1 MFLVLLLISLL
12 FITSLVVKHLINR
25 PLCSLCISIALTWIA
40 LLVLYKIDRFHDQV
54 LLGLLMGQS
63 VTGVF
68 YLAYR
73 RLPKALRIFSLPFF
87 LSLTLISYIL
97 ITDKIVLPAF
107 FLLAVLWIGAWIIF
121 SYRDDPGKKTLAKI
135 ATECCED
142 V

>member
-1 MFLVLLLISLL
+1 MFLVFLSISLI
-12 FITSLVVKHLINR
+12 FIISLAVRYLIKR
-25 PLCSLCISIALTWIA
+25 PFCSLCASIFLTWIA
-40 LLVLYKIDRFHDQV
+40 LLVLYRVNRFHDQV

-63 VTGVF
+63 VTGIF

-97 ITDKIVLPAF
+97 ITNEIVMSAF

-121 SYRDDPGKKTLAKI
+121 SYRNDPGKKTLAKI